1 MNANKDP
8 YSNQVKLLT
17 AEGIIQ
23 PEQVQE
29 FEEKKGFKVKTDL
42 STKNKADG
50 FAKVEVEEFKGKLDE
65 NTVVIEAESVQTE
78 GDSIAQTE

>member
-17 AEGIIQ
+17 EEGIIQ

-42 STKNKADG
+42 STN
-50 FAKVEVEEFKGKLDE
+50 
-65 NTVVIEAESVQTE
+65 NTAGRFV
-78 GDSIAQTE
+78 

>member
-23 PEQVQE
+23 PKQVQE

-42 STKNKADG
+42 STKNKAGG
-50 FAKVEVEEFKGKLDE
+50 FV
-65 NTVVIEAESVQTE
+65 
-78 GDSIAQTE
+78 